1 MLSGYV
7 KDARVDRLYA
17 KPNAFV
23 LRVVLDAEAKVDV
36 VK

>member
-1 MLSGYV
+1 MSGYV
-7 KDARVDRLYA
+7 KDARIDRLFA

-36 VK
+36 VR